1 MLLYQ
6 DYMIERAKLDAAVRA
21 RYDTRG
27 EGVLDE
33 GMVLAMMA
41 RAPPRPRTCAPAN
54 GDYNCLQSIA
64 HRFHPVP
71 LAIAALCL
79 PGGLRRRVRA
89 FCILHL
95 HLHLH
100 VRCTLG
106 GAFGAFGGGCCS
118 DPGCPRHPAG
128 WV

>member
-6 DYMIERAKLDAAVRA
+6 DYMIENWMPPFA

-54 GDYNCLQSIA
+54 RDYNCLQSSA
-64 HRFHPVP
+64 HRFHPAP

-79 PGGLRRRVRA
+79 PGGLRRRVCA

-100 VRCTLG
+100 VRCSFRTEQFSQFSFR
-106 GAFGAFGGGCCS
+106 A
-118 DPGCPRHPAG
+118 
-128 WV
+128 WVYIV

>member
-1 MLLYQ
+1 
-6 DYMIERAKLDAAVRA
+6 MIENWMPPFA

-79 PGGLRRRVRA
+79 PGGLRRRVCA

-100 VRCTLG
+100 VRCSLAG
-106 GAFGAFGGGCCS
+106 GVCVMCV
-118 DPGCPRHPAG
+118 C
-128 WV
+128 VCVCV